1 MNTDIDTLIEYL
13 PFLAPLIILQVG
25 LAIFS
30 AVHVIR
36 HPHYRFG
43 NQIMWLL
50 IVLLIQFIG
59 PLVYFIAGR
68 GENHDRIRH

>member
-1 MNTDIDTLIEYL
+1 MNTDVDLLIEYL
-13 PFLAPLIILQVG
+13 PFLIPLAILQLG

-30 AVHVIR
+30 AIHVIR

-43 NQIMWLL
+43 NQVMWLL

-59 PLVYFIAGR
+59 PLIYFVFGR
-68 GENHDRIRH
+68 GDRDGRAN

>member
-1 MNTDIDTLIEYL
+1 MNTDLDLLIEYL
-13 PFLAPLIILQVG
+13 PFLIPLIILQLG

-30 AVHVIR
+30 AIHVIR

-43 NQIMWLL
+43 NQVIWLL

-59 PLVYFIAGR
+59 PLIYFVFGR
-68 GENHDRIRH
+68 GDCDGRSN

>member
-1 MNTDIDTLIEYL
+1 MNTNVDVLIEYL
-13 PFLAPLIILQVG
+13 PFLIPIAILQVG

-43 NQIMWLL
+43 NQVMWLL
-50 IVLLIQFIG
+50 IVLFIQFIG
-59 PLVYFIAGR
+59 PLIYFVFGR
-68 GENHDRIRH
+68 GDQHGRTN

>member
-1 MNTDIDTLIEYL
+1 MNSDIDLLMEYL
-13 PFLAPLIILQVG
+13 PFLLPLIVLQLG

-43 NQIMWLL
+43 NQVMWLL

-59 PLVYFIAGR
+59 PLIYFVFGR
-68 GENHDRIRH
+68 GDQDGRAN

>member
-1 MNTDIDTLIEYL
+1 MNKDFDLLIEYL
-13 PFLAPLIILQVG
+13 PFLAPLIVLQIG

-43 NQIMWLL
+43 NQVMWLL
-50 IVLLIQFIG
+50 VVLFLQFIG
-59 PLVYFIAGR
+59 PLVYFVFGR
-68 GENHDRIRH
+68 GDGHGRAN

>member
-1 MNTDIDTLIEYL
+1 MNNDTALLMEYL
-13 PFLAPLIILQVG
+13 PFLLPLIILQLG

-30 AVHVIR
+30 AIHVIR

-43 NQIMWLL
+43 NQVMWLL

-59 PLVYFIAGR
+59 PLIYFVFGR
-68 GENHDRIRH
+68 GDDNSRAN

>member
-1 MNTDIDTLIEYL
+1 MNTDMDLLLEYL
-13 PFLAPLIILQVG
+13 PFIIPLVILQLG

-30 AVHVIR
+30 AIHVVR

-43 NQIMWLL
+43 NQVMWLL

-59 PLVYFIAGR
+59 PLIYFVFGR
-68 GENHDRIRH
+68 GDHDGRAD

>member
-1 MNTDIDTLIEYL
+1 MNSDIDLLMEYL
-13 PFLAPLIILQVG
+13 PFLLPLIILQLG

-43 NQIMWLL
+43 NQVMWLL

-59 PLVYFIAGR
+59 PLIYFVFGR
-68 GENHDRIRH
+68 GDHDGRTH

>member
-1 MNTDIDTLIEYL
+1 MNTDIGLLMEYL
-13 PFLAPLIILQVG
+13 PFIIPLALLQFG

-30 AVHVIR
+30 VIHVIR

-43 NQIMWLL
+43 NQVMWLL

-59 PLVYFIAGR
+59 PLIYFVAGR
-68 GENHDRIRH
+68 GDEDGRID

>member
-1 MNTDIDTLIEYL
+1 MNNDIDMLIEYL
-13 PFLAPLIILQVG
+13 PFLVPLIVLQVG

-30 AVHVIR
+30 AIHVIR

-50 IVLLIQFIG
+50 IVVFIQFLG
-59 PLVYFIAGR
+59 PLAYFTIGR
-68 GENHDRIRH
+68 GDRHDH

>member
-1 MNTDIDTLIEYL
+1 MNNDIALLMEYL
-13 PFLAPLIILQVG
+13 PFLIPLIILQLG

-30 AVHVIR
+30 AIHVIR

-43 NQIMWLL
+43 NQVMWLL

-59 PLVYFIAGR
+59 PLIYFVFGR
-68 GENHDRIRH
+68 GDHNGRTN